1 MAKLYELASLIRSK
15 NAGPFQ
21 LTFDIMFD
29 DPRNYERVKDSG
41 RVNREVIAELYGL
54 APDDVLF
61 FLCDNAL
68 AIKASIPRP
77 IFQGDIG
84 DPDGHGGQQ
93 YAPLMGI
100 EISG

>member
-1 MAKLYELASLIRSK
+1 MTKLAELASLIRSK

-29 DPRNYERVKDSG
+29 DRERYERVKASG
-41 RVNREVIAELYGL
+41 RISAATIAKVYGVREA
-54 APDDVLF
+54 DVLF
-61 FLCDNAL
+61 FFVDNAL

-77 IFQGDIG
+77 VFQGDLG

-93 YAPLMGI
+93 YAPLMDI
-100 EISG
+100 EI

>member
-1 MAKLYELASLIRSK
+1 MTKLAELASLIRSK

-29 DPRNYERVKDSG
+29 DRERYERVKASG
-41 RVNREVIAELYGL
+41 RISATTIAKAYGVREA
-54 APDDVLF
+54 DVMF
-61 FLCDNAL
+61 FFVDNAL

-77 IFQGDIG
+77 VFQGDLG

-100 EISG
+100 EI